1 MPAITGNKMSPLIS
15 SEMTS
20 SHLEQFSLA
29 THLTRGVDSVTLHD
43 MLMNWLSGCNWTVA
57 DLSYRTAT
65 EYDN

>member
-1 MPAITGNKMSPLIS
+1 MTGNKIHPLNS

-43 MLMNWLSGCNWTVA
+43 KLMNWLFGCNWTVA
-57 DLSYRTAT
+57 DLSHRTAT
-65 EYDN
+65 VQLA